1 MIRSSGISP
10 AAPPQAAAST
20 ADLRL
25 PRLHHVPR
33 STRGIRLALLAFALP
48 VSGLVALCIG
58 SVPLPLDAVWSALAH
73 PNSAGVAH
81 TIVWDLRLPR
91 VLIAM
96 GVGAGLGVA
105 GTLLQALF
113 RNPLVDPYITGVSA
127 GAALAAVA
135 GFTLGLAFAFIPA
148 LAFAGGLGCALIVA
162 AIGAGDSASG
172 NLRLVLAGV
181 AISALASAVVTLIL
195 LQHGTGSSLGILAW
209 LAGGINGRGWSDLGP
224 MASYLGVGCALAFAQ
239 VHTVNLLRLGHA
251 AAQGFG
257 LRMNSSRLKILATA
271 SLITAACV
279 AVSGVV
285 GFVGLMVPHVV
296 RRLVSGD
303 ARWLL
308 AGSALGG
315 AIVVVV
321 ADLLARTVMQPA
333 EVPLGVLLAFV
344 GVPFFVILARRPV
357 EL

>member
-1 MIRSSGISP
+1 PRS
-10 AAPPQAAAST
+10 PQFH
-20 ADLRL
+20 L
-25 PRLHHVPR
+25 PRLRHVPR
-33 STRGIRLALLAFALP
+33 AARNARLVLIALAVPLVGLIAL
-48 VSGLVALCIG
+48 SIG
-58 SVPLPLDAVWSALAH
+58 SVQISLADVWGALVH
-73 PNSAGVAH
+73 PSAGGGAH

-96 GVGAGLGVA
+96 AVGAGLGLA
-105 GTLLQALF
+105 GALLQTLF

-127 GAALAAVA
+127 GAAVAAAA

-148 LAFAGGLGCALIVA
+148 LAFAGGLVCAAIVA
-162 AIGAGDSASG
+162 AIGSGDSASG

-181 AISALASAVVTLIL
+181 AISALASALVMLIL
-195 LQHGTGSSLGILAW
+195 LQRGSDSSLGILAW

-224 MASYLGVGCALAFAQ
+224 MAAYLSVATVLAFAQ
-239 VHTVNLLRLGHA
+239 VHTVNLLRLGNA

-257 LRMNSSRLKILATA
+257 LRLAAARWQILATA

-285 GFVGLMVPHVV
+285 GFVGLMVPHAV

-321 ADLLARTVMQPA
+321 ADVLARTVMAPA
-333 EVPLGVLLAFV
+333 EVPLDVLLAFV
-344 GVPFFVILARRPV
+344 GVPFFLLVARRPV

>member
-1 MIRSSGISP
+1 MIRSSGMSR
-10 AAPPQAAAST
+10 AALSQATIRSQL
-20 ADLRL
+20 LRL
-25 PRLHHVPR
+25 QRLRHVPHAVR
-33 STRGIRLALLAFALP
+33 TTRLVVLALCVPF
-48 VSGLVALCIG
+48 VALMALSIG
-58 SVPLPLDAVWSALAH
+58 SVQLPLSDVWTALTHPSAT
-73 PNSAGVAH
+73 GVTH

-91 VLIAM
+91 VLMAM
-96 GVGAGLGVA
+96 GVGAGLGIA

-127 GAALAAVA
+127 GAALAAAA
-135 GFTLGLAFAFIPA
+135 GFTLGVAFAFIPA
-148 LAFAGGLGCALIVA
+148 LAFGGGLACAALVA
-162 AIGAGDSASG
+162 AIGTGESPSG

-181 AISALASAVVTLIL
+181 AVSAFASALVTLIL
-195 LQHGTGSSLGILAW
+195 LRGNGGNLGILAW
-209 LAGGINGRGWSDLGP
+209 LAGGINGRGWSDLGL
-224 MASYLGVGCALAFAQ
+224 MAMYLSVGCAAALAQ
-239 VHTVNLLRLGHA
+239 VHAVNLLRLGSG

-257 LRMNSSRLKILATA
+257 LRLDVARWRILATA

-296 RRLVSGD
+296 RKLVSGD

-315 AIVVVV
+315 AIVVVI
-321 ADLLARTVMQPA
+321 ADLLARTVMAPA

-344 GVPFFVILARRPV
+344 GVPFFLLLARRPV

>member
-1 MIRSSGISP
+1 MIRSSGISG
-10 AAPPQAAAST
+10 AASSQAT
-20 ADLRL
+20 ARSPQFEL
-25 PRLHHVPR
+25 PRLHQVPHAVR
-33 STRGIRLALLAFALP
+33 TFRLALLALVVP
-48 VSGLVALCIG
+48 LVALVALSIG
-58 SVPLPLDAVWSALAH
+58 SVHVPVATVWGALVH
-73 PNSAGVAH
+73 PGDSGATH

-91 VLIAM
+91 VLMAM
-96 GVGAGLGVA
+96 GVGAGLGISGA
-105 GTLLQALF
+105 LLQALF

-127 GAALAAVA
+127 GAALAAAA
-135 GFTLGLAFAFIPA
+135 GFALGVTFALIPA
-148 LAFAGGLGCALIVA
+148 LAFAGGIGCAAIVA
-162 AIGAGDSASG
+162 AIGAVDSPSG

-181 AISALASAVVTLIL
+181 AVSAFASALVTLIL
-195 LQHGTGSSLGILAW
+195 LHGAGGNLGILAW
-209 LAGGINGRGWSDLGP
+209 LAGGINGRGWNDLGL
-224 MASYLGVGCALAFAQ
+224 MTIYLGAGCAAAFGQ
-239 VHTVNLLRLGHA
+239 VHAVNLLRLGNV

-257 LRMNSSRLKILATA
+257 LRLDAARWRILATA

-296 RRLVSGD
+296 RKIVSGD

-315 AIVVVV
+315 AAVVMA
-321 ADLLARTVMQPA
+321 ADLLARTVMAPA

-344 GVPFFVILARRPV
+344 GVPFFVVLARRPV